1 MKKVV
6 SFFAV
11 TLLAISLFGNEQVKD
26 KKGFFTFLLQT
37 GSSFGLSGYNVKEWG
52 DKGDTD
58 KRETE
63 YLPGFVLSNFQLG
76 IGSELSEKIYLAFMI
91 GAWGNVDFSRYAVT
105 TASLYGKYIFLDN
118 NISPVCTL
126 QAGLFLED
134 FPEAF
139 LGLVVNPS
147 VGVEFN
153 RNTGRNFH
161 VTLGYL
167 LTYWKNEGTDPGNS
181 EYIDNDEEQRH
192 AVSLNIGM
200 TF

>member
-1 MKKVV
+1 MKKIVGV
-6 SFFAV
+6 LVITF
-11 TLLAISLFGNEQVKD
+11 LATSLFGNESAKD
-26 KKGFFTFLLQT
+26 KKGLLTFILQT
-37 GSSFGLSGYNVKEWG
+37 GSSVGVSGYNLKEWG
-52 DKGDTD
+52 DEGDTN
-58 KRETE
+58 KSETE
-63 YLPGFVLSNFQLG
+63 YLPGFVLNNFQFG
-76 IGSELSEKIYLAFMI
+76 IGSELTEKMYLAFMI
-91 GAWGNVDFSRYAVT
+91 GAWGNEDFSRYAVT
-105 TASLYGKYIFLDN
+105 TASLYGKYVFLDN

-126 QAGLFLED
+126 QGGLFLED

-153 RNTGRNFH
+153 RSTGRNFH